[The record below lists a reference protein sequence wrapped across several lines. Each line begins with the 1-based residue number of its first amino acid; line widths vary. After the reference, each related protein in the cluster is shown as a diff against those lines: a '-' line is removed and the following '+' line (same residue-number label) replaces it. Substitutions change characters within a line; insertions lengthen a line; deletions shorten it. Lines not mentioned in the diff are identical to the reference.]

1 MTDADMVPATTPLRR
16 FDPGLVAWHGVPI
29 SMRKDTAWMIEAL
42 HLNDGR
48 RLYVSDLV
56 GDVQSRSTRQHYAAV
71 RARKDGAS
79 GTGPKAAAAK
89 APTRAAAGAAR
100 SGRNSGSDDRR
111 GLHAQ
116 RTCRYLVA
124 KGLAEW
130 PDAAF
135 DGDGDA
141 VGYGTGGGTCAAAG
155 AAGAPAE
162 METTVE
168 VILPGGAVHTVK
180 RVGPRHIRPSSP
192 RGRAP
197 AVMLPRLTPAGRIVW
212 MQTRLGLSSKDT
224 IVLALAWSRFR
235 QAGYFVKSH
244 DLVHDNV
251 WMTDSMIR
259 TAWYNLGRA
268 GYVAGG
274 KNTGQ
279 ITHIRKARKIE
290 PYGPMLEVIEEM
302 VYGARAGE
310 YVYGDAYDDEINRAY
325 AETVAALGENAEP
338 TRDNDGDATKQ

>member
-1 MTDADMVPATTPLRR
+1 MTDADMVPATAPLPR
-16 FDPGLVAWHGVPI
+16 FDPSLVAWHGVPI
-29 SMRKDTAWMIEAL
+29 CMSKDTAWMIEAL

-56 GDVQSRSTRQHYAAV
+56 GDVQSWSTMRHYAAV
-71 RARKDGAS
+71 RARKGGAS
-79 GTGPKAAAAK
+79 GTGAKATAAK
-89 APTRAAAGAAR
+89 AATGAAAGAAR

-116 RTCRYLVA
+116 RTCRNLVSR
-124 KGLAEW
+124 GLAEW
-130 PDAAF
+130 PDAAL
-135 DGDGDA
+135 DGDDDA
-141 VGYGTGGGTCAAAG
+141 VGYGTGGGARAAAG
-155 AAGAPAE
+155 AAGAPVEA
-162 METTVE
+162 ETTVE

-180 RVGPRHIRPSSP
+180 RVGPRHIRPSTP

-197 AVMLPRLTPAGRIVW
+197 TVMLPRLTPAGRIVW
-212 MQTRLGLSSKDT
+212 MQTRLGLTSKDT

-235 QAGYFVKSH
+235 QAGYYVKSH

-268 GYVAGG
+268 GYVDGG

-310 YVYGDAYDDEINRAY
+310 YVYGNTYDDEINSAY
-325 AETVAALGENAEP
+325 AETVAALAARQGP
-338 TRDNDGDATKQ
+338 DGGAGR

>member
-1 MTDADMVPATTPLRR
+1 MTDADMVPATAPLRR
-16 FDPGLVAWHGVPI
+16 FDPSLVAWHGVPI
-29 SMRKDTAWMIEAL
+29 NMRKDTAWIIEAL

-56 GDVQSRSTRQHYAAV
+56 GDVQSRCTRQHYAAV

-79 GTGPKAAAAK
+79 GK

-100 SGRNSGSDDRR
+100 SGRNSASDDRR

-116 RTCRYLVA
+116 RTCRNLVV

-130 PDAAF
+130 PDAAL

-141 VGYGTGGGTCAAAG
+141 VGYGTGGGAG

-162 METTVE
+162 LETSVE
-168 VILPGGAVHTVK
+168 VILPGGAVRTVK
-180 RVGPRHIRPSSP
+180 RVGPRHIRPTTP
-192 RGRAP
+192 RGRPP

-212 MQTRLGLSSKDT
+212 MQTRLGLSSRDT

-251 WMTDSMIR
+251 WMTDSMIK

-279 ITHIRKARKIE
+279 ITHIRKPRKIE

-310 YVYGDAYDDEINRAY
+310 YVYANTYDDEINSAY